1 MFLAA
6 IVVASKFLQD
16 RTYSNR
22 TWAKIS
28 GLSPREIEQLERI
41 FLRTIQYNLYVNE
54 AQWTAWTRELTLQRL
69 HIKLPCMPQESG
81 EVSDQVATKS
91 SAIPSRLHRATSE
104 NVLGQAY
111 PFDASLREPQ
121 LPARS
126 RQRWARH
133 GTSL

>member
-28 GLSPREIEQLERI
+28 GLTAREIEQLERV
-41 FLRTIQYNLYVNE
+41 FLRTIQYNLYVSE

-69 HIKLPCMPQESG
+69 HNKLPCMPQSV
-81 EVSDQVATKS
+81 EVPDQVATKS
-91 SAIPSRLHRATSE
+91 SAICSRLHRATSE

-111 PFDASLREPQ
+111 QFDASLREPQ

-126 RQRWARH
+126 RQGWARH